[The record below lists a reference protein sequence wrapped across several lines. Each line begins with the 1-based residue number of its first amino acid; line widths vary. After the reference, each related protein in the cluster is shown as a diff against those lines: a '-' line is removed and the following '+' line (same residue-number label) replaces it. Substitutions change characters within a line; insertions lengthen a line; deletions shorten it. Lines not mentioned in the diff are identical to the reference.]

1 MQNLIQFLCFQGMAA
16 YTVQPLQALVS
27 RKPLDPKLLEEP
39 EGGELGGKR
48 PLEAACFLGD
58 TSLVSS
64 LLGLGA
70 MAWHPSWGTSN
81 STPAHLAVCHA
92 NAGLAASL

>member
-1 MQNLIQFLCFQGMAA
+1 MQNLFLFSFFFQGMAA

-39 EGGELGGKR
+39 EFGGLGGKR

-64 LLGLGA
+64 LLGFYPCPPGCV
-70 MAWHPSWGTSN
+70 P
-81 STPAHLAVCHA
+81 C
-92 NAGLAASL
+92 